1 MSGKGAASTQHV
13 GEVSLL
19 KGEVGHGKT
28 ESLKYEVVFTE
39 KALPD
44 LAP

>member
-1 MSGKGAASTQHV
+1 MSGKGAASTQQM
-13 GEVSLL
+13 GKVSLL
-19 KGEVGHGKT
+19 AGKVGHGKT

-44 LAP
+44 PAP